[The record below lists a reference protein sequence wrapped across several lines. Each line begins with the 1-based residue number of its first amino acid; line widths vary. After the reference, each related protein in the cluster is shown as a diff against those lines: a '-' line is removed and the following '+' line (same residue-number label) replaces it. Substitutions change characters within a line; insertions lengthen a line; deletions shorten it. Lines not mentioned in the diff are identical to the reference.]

1 MSDAGQGVIQ
11 GVCWHRFDS
20 LEAYETELRSNE
32 ALWRTRSSWSD
43 SLQVTQK
50 DRGGYP
56 GHCGVCQAPS
66 VFTYSPETHEV
77 NVREALVCREC
88 QLNARQRAVWAWMQ
102 HNFPTDRRWALYL
115 TEQATRFYQA
125 SKQRWP
131 GARGS
136 EYFPM
141 PAFERLNTYITH
153 LLGEH
158 EVLRWED
165 ICRLSLKDQSVDGL
179 VCLEVLEHVP
189 DYPVALAEFARVLKP
204 GGQLIITVPFLD
216 GSYDTL
222 IRARVTEQGAI
233 EHICPPE
240 YHGDPVDGEG
250 ILAYYHFG
258 WDLLDRL
265 REVGFS
271 KAQWC
276 SPWAPSMGLFSR
288 LWTLVAVR

>member
-20 LEAYETELRSNE
+20 LDAYETELRLNE
-32 ALWRTRSSWSD
+32 GLWRARSLWSE
-43 SLQVTQK
+43 SLQTTQK
-50 DRGGYP
+50 QLGDFP
-56 GHCGVCQAPS
+56 GHCGVCQRPS
-66 VFTYSPETHEV
+66 VFTYSPETEEV
-77 NVREALVCREC
+77 NVREALVCAGC

-102 HNFPTDRRWALYL
+102 HAFPTNRRWALYL

-125 SKQRWP
+125 SKQHWP
-131 GARGS
+131 GTRGS
-136 EYFPM
+136 EYFPVS
-141 PAFERLNTYITH
+141 AFERLSAYVTH

-165 ICRLSLKDQSVDGL
+165 VCRLSLKDQSIDGL
-179 VCLEVLEHVP
+179 VCLEILEHVP
-189 DYPVALAEFARVLKP
+189 DYEAAVAEFLRVLKP

-216 GSYDTL
+216 RTHETL
-222 IRARVTEQGAI
+222 VRARLNEQGEI
-233 EHICPPE
+233 EHLCPPE

-271 KAQWC
+271 QAQWC
-276 SPWAPSMGLFSR
+276 VPWAPSMGLFSR